1 MNIMV
6 QGDDTTPVAEPASML
21 GLVSA
26 SPDSSGCDPPL
37 PAGRMGGRLARST
50 PLAPR
55 LSTESDA
62 EPALAPAANGSD
74 SHLLIFGEEP
84 EVQAPPAI
92 RAPPPEEDMEP
103 NGGRADDVSL
113 AGPGT
118 NRYLPSFMCG
128 LCRWWG
134 GL

>member
-37 PAGRMGGRLARST
+37 
-50 PLAPR
+50 APR

-74 SHLLIFGEEP
+74 SHLLISGEEP

-134 GL
+134 SL